1 MHRLVLFFFVGMLAV
16 IGAACSSP
24 GVLDDDEPDTAEIII
39 DDTVTENDTAA
50 TDTMAAGDD
59 SVAAVSVAEAQS
71 LYVEGDAVPVVVCGY
86 IVGTVKSSFATGCNF
101 AAPFSV
107 ETNLLLAD
115 SKEPAGNDEC
125 MPVELRKGT
134 AIRDSLNLVSNPGM
148 LGAKVVIGG
157 VLQRYF
163 KVVGIKSA
171 SEFIVLD

>member
-24 GVLDDDEPDTAEIII
+24 GVLDDDESDTAEIII

-50 TDTMAAGDD
+50 TDTTAAGDD

-86 IVGTVKSSFATGCNF
+86 IVGTVKSSFATG
-101 AAPFSV
+101 
-107 ETNLLLAD
+107 
-115 SKEPAGNDEC
+115 GNDEC